1 MYRQSCIWRIEGHGY
16 PRALEIKHYDGT
28 GKGNSLL
35 DAAITEEKKMC
46 GQTLVPLAQILEEQN
61 LTTRGCFIVVVYF
74 TFVLFLNAKWM
85 LSCCPLSEPGE
96 RT

>member
-1 MYRQSCIWRIEGHGY
+1 
-16 PRALEIKHYDGT
+16 
-28 GKGNSLL
+28 
-35 DAAITEEKKMC
+35 MC
-46 GQTLVPLAQILEEQN
+46 GQTLVPLAQTLEEQN